1 MTYLRVH
8 SYDSGRIMASA
19 QPGDIVSLA
28 ELATTI
34 NNAGAQTITA
44 SAIAGQVIL
53 RQGAGAVSDI
63 TDTAVN
69 IIQAMY
75 GNTGSEPRINE
86 GFLCFFSN
94 QGASTV
100 TITGGT
106 GVTVSG
112 NSAVLTL
119 TMKTL
124 FVVCTSPGVKTFAAG
139 IYTNVGAT
147 FNCICL

>member
-8 SYDSGRIMASA
+8 SYDAGRIMAA
-19 QPGDIVSLA
+19 AAPGDVVSLA

-34 NNAGAQTITA
+34 NNAAAQTIAA
-44 SAIAGQVIL
+44 SAITGQVVL
-53 RQGAGAVSDI
+53 RQGAGVVSDV

-75 GNTGSEPRINE
+75 GNTGSEPRVSE

-94 QGASTV
+94 QSASTV

-106 GVTVSG
+106 GITVSG
-112 NSAVLTL
+112 NTAVLTL

-124 FVVCTSPGVKTFAAG
+124 FFVCTNPGVKTFSAG
-139 IYTNVGAT
+139 VYTNIGAT